1 MFRYFVIS
9 FFILFII
16 LFGLVYYIKGNN
28 NNSDKKKEDDGK
40 RLFLSLV
47 TSLFVSLIVVG
58 IAYGYFYYRQNAK
71 VYLDED
77 FYD

>member
-16 LFGLVYYIKGNN
+16 LFGLVYSIRGN

-58 IAYGYFYYRQNAK
+58 VAYGYFYYRQNAK